1 MCFDSYGAVLDTSQ
15 RQRQYDAENPVQV
28 VFAGATLPSK
38 GTKSVGAQVR
48 KCFPAIATV
57 TTAGAHQPAA
67 EIRHEFV
74 DAEQGMVDLK
84 FEIIAERLART
95 GRQSAPPLVGGSNGT
110 AGAVG
115 EAEYAVKN
123 SDSDRD
129 RDSDSDHDSGLMIV
143 FTNTH
148 FIADVVAARLSQ
160 MGISVAL
167 LHKRV
172 HADARESAMVRV
184 ADGSAQVLVATD
196 LASRGLDFPRVHTV
210 AQFDLALDVTSYLH
224 RAGRTG
230 RAGRPGTVISF
241 SSPGEMRQQIETALM
256 QAGPNMQSFAELYSR
271 NRSLRNKQ
279 RKSGAGAA
287 AAASVG
293 GKGKYPRPT
302 KHAQHSRKKQEY
314 KPPPASQVG
323 FQRRKKRNYNPKVF
337 TDDDDEEETVP

>member
-38 GTKSVGAQVR
+38 GAKSVGAQVR

-115 EAEYAVKN
+115 EAEYAVE
-123 SDSDRD
+123 DSDRD
-129 RDSDSDHDSGLMIV
+129 RDRDSGLMIV

-148 FIADVVAARLSQ
+148 FIADVVAARLSR

-210 AQFDLALDVTSYLH
+210 VQFDLALDVTSYLH

-241 SSPGEMRQQIETALM
+241 SWPGEMRQQIETALM

-279 RKSGAGAA
+279 RKSSAT
-287 AAASVG
+287 SVG
-293 GKGKYPRPT
+293 GNGKYPRPT
-302 KHAQHSRKKQEY
+302 KHAQHSRKQQEY

-323 FQRRKKRNYNPKVF
+323 FQRRKKRNYNPKV
-337 TDDDDEEETVP
+337 EG